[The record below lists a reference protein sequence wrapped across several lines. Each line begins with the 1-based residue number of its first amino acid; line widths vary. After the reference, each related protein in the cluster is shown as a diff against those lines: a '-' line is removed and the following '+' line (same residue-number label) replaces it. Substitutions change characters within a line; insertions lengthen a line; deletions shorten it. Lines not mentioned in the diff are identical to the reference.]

1 MIIKAEQKNTRQ
13 TARKVRLVAFAVK
26 DMSLEEAIKH
36 LAVMERRASLAVL
49 KVVRQAIANA
59 INNHGLTFED
69 LEIENIM
76 VNEGPTYKRWRA
88 VSRGRAHTILKRSCH
103 IKVELRTKDDKKA
116 EETAK
121 KAKEAKKVED
131 AKKAEKKAAK
141 KSADAQKS
149 DVKTKKAQEAIK
161 AEQSKDKKVKQPK
174 ASQNASKLVQNQK
187 KGTK

>member
-26 DMSLEEAIKH
+26 DMSLEDAIRH
-36 LAVMERRASLAVL
+36 LAVMDRRASLAVL
-49 KVVRQAIANA
+49 KVIRQAVANA
-59 INNHGLTFED
+59 INNHGLSFD
-69 LEIENIM
+69 NLEIENII

-103 IKVELRTKDDKKA
+103 IRVELKTKDNKKA
-116 EETAK
+116 EEAVK
-121 KAKEAKKVED
+121 KAKEDKKVE
-131 AKKAEKKAAK
+131 AKKAEKKSTQKAPAAK
-141 KSADAQKS
+141 KA

-161 AEQSKDKKVKQPK
+161 AEQSMAKRVQAPK
-174 ASQNASKLVQNQK
+174 ATQNANKLVQNQK